1 KGKKI
6 RGSVVFKYASTHI
19 YGQTKAATERNEE
32 TMIIRLDEKV
42 FTKQDVLDLGI
53 SVGDFVCLDH
63 RLRLQNL

>member
-1 KGKKI
+1 MLYL
-6 RGSVVFKYASTHI
+6 SMLLLI

-53 SVGDFVCLDH
+53 SVGILYA
-63 RLRLQNL
+63 